1 MHRLNLL
8 RPQEKTVC
16 LFVFFFSP
24 ERSRSF
30 FFLLRI
36 SSQSYTEKRMTLRHF
51 LIRVSLLLFVVMA
64 VRLEGG
70 REAAASESI
79 RLQTWSH
86 LLGFFFLRSDSNDA
100 TRRGHAMAIR
110 KSVKQHWLCEANSQ
124 FALFSVSLY
133 ETPKLL
139 LIYFP
144 TIGVS
149 SVVPMCCCYSHRPL
163 GVSVVTQEGG
173 GGSLAII
180 WSRLRW
186 NSSLSKVL

>member
-16 LFVFFFSP
+16 LFVFFSL
-24 ERSRSF
+24 RRGADRF
-30 FFLLRI
+30 FFFCGSALSHIQRKEWHCDIFSSGLVCYCLLWWRWGW
-36 SSQSYTEKRMTLRHF
+36 R
-51 LIRVSLLLFVVMA
+51 
-64 VRLEGG
+64 EGG
-70 REAAASESI
+70 RRRRQKVFVCKVDHI
-79 RLQTWSH
+79 CW
-86 LLGFFFLRSDSNDA
+86 GFFFLRSDSNDA

-144 TIGVS
+144 TISVS

-186 NSSLSKVL
+186 SSSLSKVL